1 MMNETPNTDRVSEAR
16 ALAMEIHHGQTD
28 KGNNPYIYHVLDV
41 VSRVAH
47 LGPDYEIVGFLHDAV
62 EDAPDHRPL
71 TFAEIEQ
78 RFGPIVCAGVDAM
91 TKQKTEDYHTDY
103 LPRVASDPIGK
114 VVKVADASHN
124 ISKAH
129 LITDEAL
136 QKQLRAKYTEALEF
150 LGADPIAAEVP
161 LHFVRT
167 ANFTGWRED
176 QT

>member
-1 MMNETPNTDRVSEAR
+1 MTETPKTDRVSEAR

-41 VSRVAH
+41 VRRVAN
-47 LGPDYEIVGFLHDAV
+47 LGPEYEIVAFLHDAV

-78 RFGPIVCAGVDAM
+78 RFGSAVRAGVDAM
-91 TKQKTEDYHTDY
+91 TKQKSEDYHADY

-114 VVKVADASHN
+114 VVKIADASHN

-129 LITDEAL
+129 LITDETL
-136 QKQLRAKYTEALEF
+136 QKRLRAKYTVALEF
-150 LGADPIAAEVP
+150 LGADPIAAEAP

-167 ANFTGWRED
+167 SDFTGWRDE
-176 QT
+176 QN